1 MRSRPSYSRA
11 RAPPLTHAAATARR
25 SYPTKG
31 HNLTGPNSRE
41 VAWAVFFHRPYCGAC
56 RRVRPFFEAL
66 AETTNHPDKLRF
78 GLVDCVRYRGICER
92 EGVTAPPVVRVYRFA
107 GESAKKREPLA
118 VWERQLLIGTELM
131 KWFDGARARGHIDES
146 VAWPDEREIAAAM
159 MEIKANGQFALQDAA
174 VTKDAPH
181 MADPLG

>member
-31 HNLTGPNSRE
+31 HNLKGPNSRE

-107 GESAKKREPLA
+107 GESAKKREPVA

-131 KWFDGARARGHIDES
+131 KWFDGVRES
-146 VAWPDEREIAAAM
+146 GLINETVQWPDEREIAAAM

>member
-31 HNLTGPNSRE
+31 HNLKGPNSRE

-78 GLVDCVRYRGICER
+78 GHRGVNQPVLRREDHTVEITSHNHGFAVRAESLGRALGEHRYETAAHGT
-92 EGVTAPPVVRVYRFA
+92 VTTMSSSSGALA
-107 GESAKKREPLA
+107 GWSNFPMATRTPSGMFST
-118 VWERQLLIGTELM
+118 WRQ
-131 KWFDGARARGHIDES
+131 
-146 VAWPDEREIAAAM
+146 
-159 MEIKANGQFALQDAA
+159 
-174 VTKDAPH
+174 
-181 MADPLG
+181 